1 MKKVRVNVKAKA
13 DTSKIRREKRNGR
26 DKIIVPSATLPDGVV
41 MNGIMYP
48 GDEIEKS
55 YSSLDQTPAPLGH
68 PSLDGQFVS
77 ASHTEGF
84 IRNGIGA
91 YNENVRRV
99 NGRVFLD
106 KVIDVE
112 YANRTEPG
120 KALIKAIENGE
131 VIHTSTGLLLELE
144 NAAEGLGYKYIARNM
159 FFDHD
164 AILLDEPGA
173 ATPEQGVGLMVNK
186 ASDKDGNEIEVV
198 NSSVEDAEREL
209 DWAAEYAA
217 RAVDKL
223 ERAPL
228 IERIKAA
235 ILEAVGMSPEKV
247 EGTATNK
254 EMDMTVSKEQ
264 FEELSGAVKSLSDAV
279 ATQNANLGAA
289 VGEAV
294 AKAMQPLIDAQVAAA
309 NAQKTKDDEEK
320 ANLVD
325 AVVNAQLMDKETAEE
340 LSLDAL
346 RRQKARIS
354 NGRAA
359 PFAAPI
365 FAGTKPQQ
373 NSGSA
378 GFKAPE
384 GD

>member
-1 MKKVRVNVKAKA
+1 MKTVRVNIKATA
-13 DTSKIRREKRNGR
+13 NTSAIRREKRGGR
-26 DKIIVPSATLPDGVV
+26 DKIIVPSATLPDGAV

-48 GDEIEKS
+48 AEEIEKG
-55 YSSLDQTPAPLGH
+55 YATLDQTPAPLGH
-68 PSLDGQFVS
+68 PTLDGQFVS
-77 ASHTEGF
+77 ASHTEAV

-91 YNENVRRV
+91 YNENVRRA

-112 YANRTEPG
+112 FAGRTEPG
-120 KALIKAIENGE
+120 KALLKAIENGE
-131 VIHTSTGLLLELE
+131 AIHTSTGLLLELE
-144 NAAEGLGYKYIARNM
+144 NAPTGAGYKYIARNM

-164 AILLDEPGA
+164 AILLDEAGA
-173 ATPEQGVGLMVNK
+173 ATPEQGVGMMVNK
-186 ASDKDGNEIEVV
+186 AADKDGNEIEVV
-198 NSSVEDAEREL
+198 NSALDEAEREL

-235 ILEAVGMSPEKV
+235 ILEAVGVKPEKTG
-247 EGTATNK
+247 ESATNQ

-264 FEELSGAVKSLSDAV
+264 FDELSGEVKSLSKALSDQQAM
-279 ATQNANLGAA
+279 LGTTI
-289 VGEAV
+289 GEAV
-294 AKAMQPLIDAQVAAA
+294 ANAMKPLIDAQAAA
-309 NAQKTKDDEEK
+309 TNAQNAKDDEEK
-320 ANLVD
+320 AALVE
-325 AVVNAQLMDKETAEE
+325 AVVNAGVMDKEAAEE

-346 RRQKARIS
+346 RRQKTRTG
-354 NGRAA
+354 NAA
-359 PFAAPI
+359 GM
-365 FAGTKPQQ
+365 FAGNFKP
-373 NSGSA
+373 NAAGA